1 MQLQKAVTLFI
12 GGYGPGTRQAYTGP
26 LIQMC
31 DWVGPSRRVA
41 EVTPA
46 ILIEYFQT
54 RVTSRGLAPAT
65 VQKHAKTIKTF
76 FNWAARIELVRRS
89 PAFAIRAR
97 RPPRAI
103 GRDKAMTDAEL
114 AAILQVLRY
123 KFIPRDYALVL
134 FLADTGC
141 RRSGAANLRWQD
153 VDFATLTATV
163 TEKGGHTR
171 KVAFSQA
178 CARAIS
184 KWLFFRS
191 ARFKIRDTCIF
202 SLNGLPMQP
211 ENVSLIIRRACKRA
225 GVRVRSAHSL
235 RHRKGHQFADAR
247 IAPSIAATALGH
259 SDPLI
264 TVTYYYPTDW
274 ETAEAALRELMTLQ
288 PAETLRLE
296 GDRHPS
302 SR

>member
-1 MQLQKAVTLFI
+1 MQLQKAVTLFL
-12 GGYGPGTRQAYTGP
+12 GGYGPSTCQAYAGP
-26 LIQMC
+26 LSHMR
-31 DWVGPSRRVA
+31 DWIGPTRLVG
-41 EVTPA
+41 EITPA
-46 ILIEYFQT
+46 VLVEYFQN
-54 RVTSRGLAPAT
+54 RVASRELSPAT

-76 FNWAARIELVRRS
+76 FNWCVRLELIQRS

-103 GRDKAMTDAEL
+103 SREKAMRDDEL
-114 AAILQVLRY
+114 AAILGFLRH
-123 KFIPRDYALVL
+123 KFSPRDYALVL

-153 VDFATLTATV
+153 MDLTTLTATV
-163 TEKGGHTR
+163 TEKGGNPR
-171 KVAFSQA
+171 KVAFSED
-178 CARAIS
+178 CAKAIG

-191 ARFKIRDTCIF
+191 AKFRIRGTYIF
-202 SLNGLPMQP
+202 SLNGLPMNP

-225 GVRVRSAHSL
+225 GVRVLSAHSL

-264 TVTYYYPTDW
+264 TVTYYYPSDW
-274 ETAEAALRELMTLQ
+274 ETAEAALRELMTIESAQ
-288 PAETLRLE
+288 ALRLE
-296 GDRHPS
+296 EGHNPRT
-302 SR
+302 